1 MTSKR
6 SGFVVLFFLTSL
18 LFGCGL
24 NSNLMFKIPKGERAI
39 TDSIPMIP
47 ESEYK
52 ISIND
57 KISFKIG
64 PNNGGKII
72 EAASGLNGTPAS
84 DATEYTVR
92 ANGKVELPVVG
103 SVMAKDLTIEQF
115 EDTLIELFST
125 QYKDPFVQVQVE
137 VTNKRVIIFPGGGGD
152 AQVIQ
157 LTDANMTLMEVIA
170 AAGGIAER
178 GKASSVKLI
187 RKYGEERKIYQMDLS
202 TVEGLKYVDMIVQ
215 ADDYIYIEPSDDLAK
230 ELVKEVAPV
239 LAILSNLL
247 ILVTLLT
254 K

>member
-1 MTSKR
+1 
-6 SGFVVLFFLTSL
+6 
-18 LFGCGL
+18 
-24 NSNLMFKIPKGERAI
+24 MFKTPKGEGAI

-52 ISIND
+52 IAVND

-72 EAASGLNGTPAS
+72 EAASGLNGATAN
-84 DATEYTVR
+84 DATEYIVR

-103 SVMAKDLTIEQF
+103 SVVAKDLTVEQF
-115 EDTLIELFST
+115 EDSLVKLFST
-125 QYKDPFVQVQVE
+125 QYKEPFVQVQVE

-157 LTDANMTLMEVIA
+157 LSDANMTLMEVIA

-178 GKASSVKLI
+178 GKASTVKLI
-187 RKYGEERKIYQMDLS
+187 RKYGDERKIYQMDLS
-202 TVEGLKYVDMIVQ
+202 TVQGLKYVDMIVQ

-247 ILVTLLT
+247 VLVTFLT